1 MDVRFEIKL
10 DKTANKNFLVFIS
23 TELTKKLGY
32 ELQGTDKFNW
42 AFIKNDS
49 LLNISDGYYREELCE
64 CEDRDRYSSRHNSSK
79 IVKTFI
85 DGILVIDFK
94 NVDSIDSVNNVF
106 NIVNKYANLIIN
118 ENDKDNEEEN
128 NELIEMIEDEVA
140 LDKE

>member
-42 AFIKNDS
+42 SFQKENS
-49 LLNISDGYYREELCE
+49 YLNISDGYYKEELCE
-64 CEDRDRYSSRHNSSK
+64 CEDRDRYGSRHNSTK

-94 NVDSIDSVNNVF
+94 NVDSIDTVNSVF
-106 NIVNKYANLIIN
+106 NIISKYANLIIN
-118 ENDKDNEEEN
+118 ENNKEEN
-128 NELIEMIEDEVA
+128 DEDELVKMAEEVA

>member
-49 LLNISDGYYREELCE
+49 LLNISDGYYKEELCQ
-64 CEDRDRYSSRHNSSK
+64 EDERYSSRYNSTK

-85 DGILVIDFK
+85 DGVLVIDFK
-94 NVDSIDSVNNVF
+94 NVDSINTVNSVF
-106 NIVNKYANLIIN
+106 SIISKYANLIISEN
-118 ENDKDNEEEN
+118 NKEEND
-128 NELIEMIEDEVA
+128 EDELVKMAEEVA
-140 LDKE
+140 FDKE

>member
-32 ELQGTDKFNW
+32 ELYGTDKFNW
-42 AFIKNDS
+42 SFRKGDS
-49 LLNISDGYYREELCE
+49 LLSISDGYYKEELCQ
-64 CEDRDRYSSRHNSSK
+64 EDDRYSSRYNSTK

-85 DGILVIDFK
+85 DGVLVIDFK
-94 NVDSIDSVNNVF
+94 NVDSMNTVNAVF
-106 NIVNKYANLIIN
+106 DIVNKYANLIIC
-118 ENDKDNEEEN
+118 ENDEDSKDD
-128 NELIEMIEDEVA
+128 ELIEMIEDEVA

>member
-32 ELQGTDKFNW
+32 ELYGTDKFNW
-42 AFIKNDS
+42 SFRKGDS
-49 LLNISDGYYREELCE
+49 LLSISDGYYKEELCQ
-64 CEDRDRYSSRHNSSK
+64 EDDRYSSRYNSTK

-85 DGILVIDFK
+85 DGVLVIDFK
-94 NVDSIDSVNNVF
+94 KVDSIDTVNNVF

-118 ENDKDNEEEN
+118 ENNKEEEN
-128 NELIEMIEDEVA
+128 DEDELVKMAEEVA
-140 LDKE
+140 FDKE

>member
-10 DKTANKNFLVFIS
+10 DETTNKNFLVFIS
-23 TELTKKLGY
+23 TELTKKLKY
-32 ELQGTDKFNW
+32 ELQETDKLNW
-42 AFIKNDS
+42 SFKKGNNSYLD
-49 LLNISDGYYREELCE
+49 ISDGYIKKELCE
-64 CEDRDRYSSRHNSSK
+64 EEDNRYSSRNNNK
-79 IVKTFI
+79 IVETFI
-85 DGILVIDFK
+85 KGILVVNFK

-128 NELIEMIEDEVA
+128 NELIEMIEEVA